1 MAKLKPKYMTFEKNF
16 IGQEH
21 RLKDCTNRIDVINAL
36 NWYNYNYNVVDTVK
50 WLYEY
55 LDNLNTTKEY
65 MTRVKKLDPVYIGIT
80 ACSLA
85 RMSNLGCDIGQYHDT
100 IKKIVDN
107 ELGKQ
112 VEEPIARS
120 VVDIVQRKTNYVIAH
135 LEYQIDNFINHDYAL
150 SDFKPYDYY
159 KNQDIGSGVAWGII
173 KYYTPLVE
181 ELEAAR
187 DGTDDQ
193 CVEAYY
199 SIGKKALKSYI
210 EFITKIVEEA
220 KQFVKVNKAENKARA
235 PRKKKYK
242 SETQLVKNLKY
253 AVSNDPLKL
262 ASIDPTL
269 IIGAQSLWVY
279 NVNYK
284 TITNFVANGPAG
296 FSVKG
301 TTVIGVDPTASMKKT
316 LRKPEA
322 SINTVLTSS
331 KIQLKKFMDTLTTKP
346 TEANGRINIDTIL
359 LRVIK

>member
-1 MAKLKPKYMTFEKNF
+1 MTFEKNF

-159 KNQDIGSGVAWGII
+159 KNQDISSGVAWGII

-242 SETQLVKNLKY
+242 SETQLVKRLKY
-253 AVSNDPLKL
+253 AVSNDALKI

-279 NVNYK
+279 NVKYK
-284 TITNFVANGPAG
+284 TLTNYTASGPAG
-296 FSVKG
+296 MSVKG
-301 TTVIGVDPTASMKKT
+301 STLIGFDTTTSIRKT

-322 SINTVLTSS
+322 SINDALTCS
-331 KIQLKKFMDTLTTKP
+331 KIQLKKFMDTIKTKAAA
-346 TEANGRINIDTIL
+346 ANGRINTDVVL

>member
-1 MAKLKPKYMTFEKNF
+1 MAKLKTKYMTFEKNF
-16 IGQEH
+16 IGQEY

-65 MTRVKKLDPVYIGIT
+65 MARVKKLDPVYIGIT

-85 RMSNLGCDIGQYHDT
+85 RMSNLGCDIGQYHNT

-187 DGTDDQ
+187 DGSDDQ

-199 SIGKKALKSYI
+199 SIGNKAVKSYI
-210 EFITKIVEEA
+210 DFVSKIVENA

-284 TITNFVANGPAG
+284 TITNFVASGPAG
-296 FSVKG
+296 LSVKG
-301 TTVIGVDPTASMKKT
+301 TTVIGIDPTASMKKT

-322 SINTVLTSS
+322 SINTMLTSS

>member
-1 MAKLKPKYMTFEKNF
+1 MAKLKPKYMTFEKQF
-16 IGQEH
+16 IGEEP
-21 RLKDCTNRIDVINAL
+21 RLKDCTVQVNVIGAL
-36 NWYNYNYNVVDTVK
+36 NWYNYNYNVGDTVK

-55 LDNLNTTKEY
+55 VDNRNTTKEY
-65 MTRVKKLDPVYIGIT
+65 LARVKKLDPVFIGIT
-80 ACSLA
+80 ACSFA

-100 IKKIVDN
+100 IKKALER
-107 ELGKQ
+107 ELSKVV
-112 VEEPIARS
+112 VEP
-120 VVDIVQRKTNYVIAH
+120 KTTNIIDLVEKKKTAIIG
-135 LEYQIDNFINHDYAL
+135 QIEHEIDLFLTHDYT
-150 SDFKPYDYY
+150 SDFNPYDYY
-159 KNQDIGSGVAWGII
+159 KKQDLGSGVAWGII

-210 EFITKIVEEA
+210 EFITKIVEQA

-242 SETQLVKNLKY
+242 SETQLVKRLKY
-253 AVSNDPLKL
+253 AVSNDALKI

-279 NVNYK
+279 NVKYK
-284 TITNFVANGPAG
+284 TLTNYAASGPAG
-296 FSVKG
+296 INVKG
-301 TTVIGVDPTASMKKT
+301 STLIGFDTTTSIRKT
-316 LRKPEA
+316 LRKPEV
-322 SINTVLTSS
+322 SINTVLTCS
-331 KIQLKKFMDTLTTKP
+331 KIQLKKFMDTIKTKAAA
-346 TEANGRINIDTIL
+346 ANGRINTDVVL

>member
-16 IGQEH
+16 IGTEP
-21 RLKDCTNRIDVINAL
+21 RLKDCNTQVDLISAL
-36 NWYNYNYNVVDTVK
+36 NWYNYNYNVGDTVK

-55 LDNLNTTKEY
+55 LDNRNTTKEY
-65 MTRVKKLDPVYIGIT
+65 MARVKKLNPVFIGIT
-80 ACSLA
+80 ACSFA

-100 IKKIVDN
+100 IKKIVET
-107 ELGKQ
+107 ELSKVV
-112 VEEPIARS
+112 VEPKTTNIIDLVEKKKTAIIGQIEHE
-120 VVDIVQRKTNYVIAH
+120 VDLFLT
-135 LEYQIDNFINHDYAL
+135 HDYT
-150 SDFKPYDYY
+150 SDFNPYDYY
-159 KNQDIGSGVAWGII
+159 KKQDLGSGVAWGII

-242 SETQLVKNLKY
+242 SETQLVKRLKY
-253 AVSNDPLKL
+253 AVSNDALKI

-279 NVNYK
+279 NVKYK
-284 TITNFVANGPAG
+284 TLTNYAASGPAG
-296 FSVKG
+296 MSVKG
-301 TTVIGVDPTASMKKT
+301 STLIGFDTTTSIRKT
-316 LRKPEA
+316 LRKPEV
-322 SINTVLTSS
+322 SINDALTCS
-331 KIQLKKFMDTLTTKP
+331 KIQLKKFMDTIKTKAAA
-346 TEANGRINIDTIL
+346 ANGGINTDVVL